1 MPRYLFEVSYT
12 PEGAKGLLKEGAMG
26 RRALVEGIVEG
37 MGGKLVS
44 FDFAFGDHDVYVVT
58 EAPGHVDAAAVSLA
72 VAASGAARIKT
83 VVLLSAEEMDAAT
96 KRSVGYRAPGA

>member
-1 MPRYLFEVSYT
+1 MSRYLFEVSYT
-12 PEGAKGLLKEGAMG
+12 PEGARGLLKEGAMG

-37 MGGKLVS
+37 LGGTLES
-44 FDFAFGDHDVYVVT
+44 FDFAFGDHDVYVVA

-83 VVLLSAEEMDAAT
+83 VVLLTAEEMDAAT
-96 KRSVGYRAPGA
+96 QRSVGYRPPGA